1 MSNKP
6 AIRQTIM
13 HDVPIPYPH
22 LKFENEYPNHLQAI
36 AISTTSREINGGQF
50 TRFCDTLLK
59 HTQNADDLDLII
71 AVNNKNY
78 RYIEDIKYLEYKF
91 KSVKVIDV
99 NVPPNEDIYTNRV
112 PPTGVPPLGLVSG
125 PNIMFFEIMEYCKNY
140 NTILLLETDCTVYEN
155 WVNKC
160 KQYVNT
166 SEYFLISGSTYDG
179 YMPLYSSS
187 MPMIMHLNGV
197 AFYKTCSPIFQ
208 FVLTCLKNYMIY
220 TNKSINPL
228 LAYDLTM
235 MEMMIKYL
243 TTNVEFEVHMFWKR
257 VFRYMLK
264 NTLII
269 NVSAT
274 YDSVVTEYEI
284 RSLHKN
290 CVILH
295 KKSTQ

>member
-1 MSNKP
+1 
-6 AIRQTIM
+6 
-13 HDVPIPYPH
+13 
-22 LKFENEYPNHLQAI
+22 
-36 AISTTSREINGGQF
+36 
-50 TRFCDTLLK
+50 
-59 HTQNADDLDLII
+59 
-71 AVNNKNY
+71 
-78 RYIEDIKYLEYKF
+78 
-91 KSVKVIDV
+91 
-99 NVPPNEDIYTNRV
+99 
-112 PPTGVPPLGLVSG
+112 
-125 PNIMFFEIMEYCKNY
+125 
-140 NTILLLETDCTVYEN
+140 
-155 WVNKC
+155 
-160 KQYVNT
+160 
-166 SEYFLISGSTYDG
+166 
-179 YMPLYSSS
+179 

-208 FVLTCLKNYMIY
+208 FLVTCLKNYIIH
-220 TNKSINPL
+220 TNKNTCPFM
-228 LAYDLTM
+228 AYDLTM

-274 YDSVVTEYEI
+274 YDSVVTEFEL